1 MARRTIYS
9 VDFPEKTFVENK
21 HRVYSRKTEWR
32 VNDKSFH
39 KQAGKKKY
47 SERCTCDNQPYDCAL
62 RMILV

>member
-47 SERCTCDNQPYDCAL
+47 S
-62 RMILV
+62 